1 MFTIVL
7 QTEIYLE
14 EKLNGE
20 QTKRQIFRFDGQQQN
35 TLESTGSYNRGGGVT
50 WEQPVLPA

>member
-35 TLESTGSYNRGGGVT
+35 ALESTGSYNRGGGVI